1 MISSAFA
8 AAAEHGTAAAE
19 HAAHG
24 GPFYTDAHFWVD
36 VAFIL
41 VVVLAWR
48 PVSRAIG
55 AALDAR
61 SAKIKARL
69 DEAHKLREEAQEML
83 ATYQRKQRDAM
94 KEAEAIIAHAKAEA
108 ERLAKQAA
116 KDLDASMKRREQMA
130 LDRIAQA
137 EAQAVREVQ
146 NLAVDVAIGAAQKV
160 IGDSMSAAQTAQ
172 LVDAAISD
180 LPGKLH

>member
-8 AAAEHGTAAAE
+8 AATEHGAAVAE
-19 HAAHG
+19 HAAEH

-41 VVVLAWR
+41 VVALVYR
-48 PVSRAIG
+48 PVARAI
-55 AALDAR
+55 ATALDAR
-61 SAKIKARL
+61 AAKIKSRL

-108 ERLAKQAA
+108 ERLSKQAA
-116 KDLDASMKRREQMA
+116 KDLDASIKRREQMA
-130 LDRIAQA
+130 LDRISQA
-137 EAQAVREVQ
+137 EAQAVKEVQ
-146 NLAVDVAIGAAQKV
+146 NLAVDVAIGAAQRM
-160 IGDSMSAAQTAQ
+160 IGESMSSAQTSQ
-172 LVDAAISD
+172 LLDAAISD
-180 LPGKLH
+180 LPGKFH

>member
-8 AAAEHGTAAAE
+8 AAVEHGAE
-19 HAAHG
+19 AAHHA
-24 GPFYTDAHFWVD
+24 GPFYTEAHFWVD

-41 VVVLAWR
+41 VVALVYR
-48 PVSRAIG
+48 PVSRAIA

-61 SAKIKARL
+61 AAKIRARL

-94 KEAEAIIAHAKAEA
+94 KEAEDIIAHAKSEA
-108 ERLAKQAA
+108 ERLAVQAA
-116 KDLDASMKRREQMA
+116 KDLEESVKRREKMA

-137 EAQAVREVQ
+137 EAQAVRDVQ
-146 NLAVDVAIGAAQKV
+146 NLAVDVAITATRKV
-160 IGDSMSAAQTAQ
+160 IGESLSTVQSAA
-172 LVDAAISD
+172 LVDTAIQD
-180 LPGKLH
+180 LSAKFH